1 MDVRAWWNNAWG
13 VHQAAVPVR
22 FGRESGLAGIPWSFL
37 LSVVKEL
44 LTWHVRIN
52 AAQLDRD
59 WQRAEQDC
67 ALRVDN
73 CGYRVQ
79 MGTIAAAV
87 SSSSIPFSA
96 SASATC
102 QSTSAEPTAP

>member
-1 MDVRAWWNNAWG
+1 MCHRFASDLLGRDMRSRYRHSGQRKGLRTAMDVSAWWNNAWG
-13 VHQAAVPVR
+13 MHQAAVPVR

-44 LTWHVRIN
+44 LTWRDRIN

-67 ALRVDN
+67 AQRVAN
-73 CGYRVQ
+73 
-79 MGTIAAAV
+79 
-87 SSSSIPFSA
+87 
-96 SASATC
+96 
-102 QSTSAEPTAP
+102 

>member
-1 MDVRAWWNNAWG
+1 MDIRAWWNNAWG

-44 LTWHVRIN
+44 LTWRDRIN

-59 WQRAEQDC
+59 WQRANQDC
-67 ALRVDN
+67 AQRVAN
-73 CGYRVQ
+73 
-79 MGTIAAAV
+79 
-87 SSSSIPFSA
+87 
-96 SASATC
+96 
-102 QSTSAEPTAP
+102 